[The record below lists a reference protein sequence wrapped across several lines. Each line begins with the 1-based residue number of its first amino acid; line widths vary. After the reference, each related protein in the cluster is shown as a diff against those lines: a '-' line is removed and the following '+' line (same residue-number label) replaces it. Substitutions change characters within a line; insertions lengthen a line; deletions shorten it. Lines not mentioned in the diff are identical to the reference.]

1 MKSRRGAFRTR
12 RHEQLLQE
20 RIHDSYKARGKLP
33 DPTRCPDCG
42 ALFRRG
48 RWTWGSAPA
57 QAHKERCPAC
67 LRIRDD
73 FPAGY
78 LSLHGTFFDSHRDEV
93 LSRVRHCEEAEKRD
107 HPLERIMQI
116 RLEGSRV
123 VVTTT
128 DTHLV
133 RRMGDA
139 LHDAYKGE
147 LAYRYNKA
155 QNLLRVDWSR

>member
-1 MKSRRGAFRTR
+1 MKARRGGFRML

-20 RIHDSYKARGKLP
+20 HIHDSYKARGKLP

-48 RWTWGSAPA
+48 RWTWAGGPA
-57 QAHKERCPAC
+57 QAHKARCPAC

-78 LSLHGTFFDSHRDEV
+78 LTLHGRFFDLHRDEV

-107 HPLERIMQI
+107 HPLERIMSI
-116 RLEGSRV
+116 RPEGDAV
-123 VVTTT
+123 VVRTT

-139 LHDAYKGE
+139 LHDAFKGALE
-147 LAYRYNKA
+147 YRYNKA
-155 QNLLRVDWSR
+155 QNLLRVAWRR